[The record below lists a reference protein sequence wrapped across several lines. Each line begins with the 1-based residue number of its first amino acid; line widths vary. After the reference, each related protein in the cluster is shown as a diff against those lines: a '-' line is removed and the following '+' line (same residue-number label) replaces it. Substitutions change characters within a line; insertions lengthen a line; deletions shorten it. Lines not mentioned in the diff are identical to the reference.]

1 MTDWGAHH
9 NDIAQWGLGKDGSGP
24 INVTA
29 TGVKPSHKPNSYNC
43 HPHFAVT
50 YTYAD
55 GTHLVTTSDGEN
67 GNRFIGDEGWIFV
80 NRERIE
86 ASDPKL
92 LEEPLPDECRCGSTS
107 RTTTWATSWTASAPA
122 SGPSATSRSATAR
135 SRSATW
141 RDRPAA
147 GHPAQLGPEA
157 EQFVGPRADKGNA
170 MISREM
176 RSPWRL
182 EV

>member
-1 MTDWGAHH
+1 M
-9 NDIAQWGLGKDGSGP
+9 
-24 INVTA
+24 NVTA
-29 TGVKPSHKPNSYNC
+29 SGVEPSKEPDSYNC

-55 GTHLVTTSDGEN
+55 GTHLITSSDGEN
-67 GNRFIGDEGWIFV
+67 GNRFIGDKGWIFV

-92 LEEPLPDECRCGSTS
+92 IKEPLPKDATRLYVSNDHMGNFIDGI
-107 RTTTWATSWTASAPA
+107 RT
-122 SGPSATSRSATAR
+122 RKR
-135 SRSATW
+135 LHLRR
-141 RDRPAA
+141 RDRLPLGDGLPPGRNRAAA
-147 GHPAQLGPEA
+147 GHPAQLGPRSRE
-157 EQFVGPRADKGNA
+157 VRRPRAEKGNA

>member
-1 MTDWGAHH
+1 M
-9 NDIAQWGLGKDGSGP
+9 
-24 INVTA
+24 
-29 TGVKPSHKPNSYNC
+29 
-43 HPHFAVT
+43 T
-50 YTYAD
+50 YTYAN

-92 LEEPLPDECRCGSTS
+92 LEEPLPGRPSGSTS
-107 RTTTWATSWTASAPA
+107 RTTTWATSSTASATRKRPICDVEV
-122 SGPSATSRSATAR
+122 GYRSVTVC
-135 SRSATW
+135 
-141 RDRPAA
+141 
-147 GHPAQLGPEA
+147 HLGAIALRLGIPLDWDPKA
-157 EQFVGPRADKGNA
+157 EHFVGPRADKGNA